1 MGFPYQ
7 DPHQA
12 KEFVIGFANSLKNVK
27 EIYEGWSALKML
39 IGIHIKQ
46 PDIDFWVDARG
57 EEMQICE
64 THPGGEEGASLTLTA
79 DLFHKLYTGQ
89 ENAMLAFTKRLIQ
102 PKGKVSG
109 IMQLTRTMPQAVEAY
124 KKYLAEKGLQP

>member
-1 MGFPYQ
+1 MGFPYT
-7 DPHQA
+7 DSKQA
-12 KEFVIGFANSLKNVK
+12 KEFVLGFANSLKDVK

-46 PDIDFWVDARG
+46 PDIDFWVDARSEG
-57 EEMQICE
+57 MQICE
-64 THPGGEEGASLTLTA
+64 TYPGGEEAASLTLTA
-79 DLFHKLYTGQ
+79 ELFHKLYTGQ

-124 KKYLAEKGLQP
+124 KKYLAEKGVKA